1 MSKSELYVDLK
12 YEPYIFRSDPNMCNR
27 SPNMSNFMDKKPMK
41 NRQDLKP
48 TEIRK
53 TTQES
58 NKELTSELRI
68 CIVF

>member
-27 SPNMSNFMDKKPMK
+27 SPNMSNFMDNKPVK

-48 TEIRK
+48 TEISN
-53 TTQES
+53 TT
-58 NKELTSELRI
+58 
-68 CIVF
+68 